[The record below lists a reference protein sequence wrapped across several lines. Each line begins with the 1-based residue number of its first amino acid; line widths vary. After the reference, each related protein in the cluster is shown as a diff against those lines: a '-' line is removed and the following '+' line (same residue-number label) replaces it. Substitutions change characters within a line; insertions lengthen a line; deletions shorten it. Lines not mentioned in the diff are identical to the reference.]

1 MAGSAASQTTKQRSD
16 LFVSSMG
23 ENGANELKFFNLT
36 GDKRENQCLK
46 QVELTIDGCVYLSN
60 HSKMHQTILM
70 TSNNGSVFSWSPS
83 PTKIIQALAP
93 GFHELERNI
102 WYVEKEDEFEES
114 FSDDGTMDVDSDFEL
129 MPLDEKQK
137 KLAVKELD
145 IDNCSPECI
154 TQSNYM

>member
-1 MAGSAASQTTKQRSD
+1 
-16 LFVSSMG
+16 MG

-70 TSNNGSVFSWSPS
+70 TSNNGSVFSWGPS
-83 PTKIIQALAP
+83 STKIVQALAP
-93 GFHELERNI
+93 GFHEIERNI
-102 WYVEKEDEFEES
+102 WYVEREDEFEES

-129 MPLDEKQK
+129 MPLDEK
-137 KLAVKELD
+137 
-145 IDNCSPECI
+145 
-154 TQSNYM
+154 